1 MDGWMD
7 GRGDYSADADGF
19 GQGDVENGR
28 KRVDTGW
35 VGGGGLDR

>member
-1 MDGWMD
+1 MEEETG
-7 GRGDYSADADGF
+7 GRGDL
-19 GQGDVENGR
+19 ENGR